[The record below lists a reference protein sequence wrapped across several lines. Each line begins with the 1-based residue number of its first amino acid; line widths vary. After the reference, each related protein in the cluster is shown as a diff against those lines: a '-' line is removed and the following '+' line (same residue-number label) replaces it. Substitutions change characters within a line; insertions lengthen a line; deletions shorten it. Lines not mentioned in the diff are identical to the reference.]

1 MGHHLSDLAGGFLRF
16 IGCVNLPTY
25 SQADNMAQIPAKT
38 AKTGGDDLD
47 DGLELD
53 PGLLASSDNE
63 DEGSEVGSDAD
74 IGDEETRAAVDED
87 DEEQDE
93 GVDVGE
99 KRKRDV
105 GDEDEDSAAA
115 EKRRRKREKFK
126 ERKAKVRDGVQD
138 TIP

>member
-1 MGHHLSDLAGGFLRF
+1 LL
-16 IGCVNLPTY
+16 IYIYYTT
-25 SQADNMAQIPAKT
+25 MAQTPAKV

-63 DEGSEVGSDAD
+63 DEGSDLGSDVD

-87 DEEQDE
+87 DDEEDE

-105 GDEDEDSAAA
+105 GDDDEDAAAA

-126 ERKAKVRDGVQD
+126 ERKAKVCQNYDPPCICVTRSKD
-138 TIP
+138 